1 MSVDCLKSFGAQESI
16 TENNDF
22 YEVFSFKSLKL
33 GMGTTIGNSLRR
45 TLLANT
51 YGYAVKSVEVSGNVH
66 QFSSV
71 PGVAEDVMKIIMNL
85 RKVVF
90 SGDVESSSCSLFVS
104 GPKIVTA
111 SDISSPNLKVLN
123 GESHICSIEKG
134 YDIKLSFEVIR
145 GYGTKKASTFQDELS
160 VGVIPCDCFFS
171 PILNVNFDIVSSENG
186 ENEDLNLS
194 VLTNGSV
201 SPKKALDFAI
211 KLVFEQMGISANL
224 IEAEKQTVSEV
235 KPQLNPHL
243 FLQVDQI
250 SEMPQRAIRCFKLLG
265 IIHVGDLVQFT
276 GERLMQEPQMG
287 ATSISAISE
296 ILSSMGLSLGM
307 TLENWPPKNLS
318 EMAEEVKN
326 KSLL

>member
-1 MSVDCLKSFGAQESI
+1 MSVEHLKSFGVQESI
-16 TENNDF
+16 LEDDKF
-22 YEVFSFKSLKL
+22 FEVFSFKSLKL

-51 YGYAVKSVEVSGNVH
+51 YGYAIKSVEVSGNVH

-71 PGVAEDVMKIIMNL
+71 AGVAEDVMKIIMNL

-90 SGDVESSSCSLFVS
+90 SGDVESSACSLTVS

-111 SDISSPNLKVLN
+111 IDISSPNLKVLN
-123 GESHICSIEKG
+123 TDSHICSIEKG
-134 YDIKLSFEVIR
+134 YELKLSFDVIR
-145 GYGTKKASTFQDELS
+145 GYGTLKASTFQDELS

-171 PILNVNFDIVSSENG
+171 PVLKVNFEIVSSENG
-186 ENEDLNLS
+186 DYEDLNLS

-201 SPKKALDFAI
+201 TPKKALDSAI
-211 KLVFEQMGISANL
+211 KLVFEQMGVSANL
-224 IEAEKQTVSEV
+224 IEAAKETATEI

-250 SEMPQRAIRCFKLLG
+250 SEMPQRATRCFKLLG

-307 TLENWPPKNLS
+307 ALENWPPKNLA